1 MTGSHTKPPR
11 EQSDRADLRLGQVLI
26 DLNMVTR
33 MQLEQALQVA
43 QELGLPVGRVLVMYG
58 IVSERNLQATVQL
71 QSLLKDELLNID
83 TAKRIAACMVGA
95 NISFE
100 EALQKVGWRR
110 PHSSGS
116 NKLGE
121 LLLMAGFVD
130 QAQLEDSLVKSKSS
144 GVPFGRI
151 LVLNG
156 ILTESLLS
164 SALNAQILVRDN
176 KVTKEQAVRG
186 LKAAHQRQIAVELPL
201 IESGYYRL
209 PVRHTI
215 RLGELLVLA
224 GLMTENDLMYAIE
237 IGLLNQKPI
246 GQVLVELHY
255 IPKDVL
261 DAALDLQQMVASGE
275 ANPIWAASRL
285 TEIHHYGKQKE
296 PQVKPQ
302 PPSAEV
308 RKEPVEIS
316 VSLRQFMSL
325 VGVVSETD
333 IKKAIDVGVENPH
346 ILGRMLLLAG
356 VIDESTLKS
365 ALRCYSLI
373 REGILDTEQAF
384 IAFNYS
390 QQSSISVDDAL
401 QDLGVVSGG

>member
-1 MTGSHTKPPR
+1 MTGSHIKQTR
-11 EQSDRADLRLGQVLI
+11 EQSDKSDLRLGQVLI

-71 QSLLKDELLNID
+71 QSLLKDELLDIT

-95 NISFE
+95 NISFD
-100 EALQKVGWRR
+100 EAVKKVGWHR
-110 PHSSGS
+110 PESSGS

-121 LLLMAGFVD
+121 LLQLAGFVTQD
-130 QAQLEDSLVKSKSS
+130 QLEDSLLKSKSS

-156 ILTESLLS
+156 VLTESLLS

-186 LKAAHQRQIAVELPL
+186 LKAARQRQIAVELPL

-246 GQVLVELHY
+246 GQVLIELQY

-261 DAALDLQQMVASGE
+261 ESALELQELVAKGE

-285 TEIHHYGKQKE
+285 TEIHHYGGK
-296 PQVKPQ
+296 
-302 PPSAEV
+302 
-308 RKEPVEIS
+308 KEPVKQAPPPTRELKKEPADIS

-325 VGVVSETD
+325 VGVVSESD
-333 IKKAIDVGVENPH
+333 IKRAIDVGVENPH

-401 QDLGVVSGG
+401 QELGVVSGG